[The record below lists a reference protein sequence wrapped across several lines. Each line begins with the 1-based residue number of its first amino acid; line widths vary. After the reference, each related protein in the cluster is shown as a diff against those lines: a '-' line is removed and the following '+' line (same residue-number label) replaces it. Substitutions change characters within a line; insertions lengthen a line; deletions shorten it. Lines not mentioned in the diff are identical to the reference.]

1 MRWNQSDR
9 KVLTIIAIVGVLL
22 YVIYKGL
29 QFWQG
34 PVWGQFW
41 SGPGGMSSSQKVEVS
56 RKVETDAPPQII
68 YRIDKNRYLT
78 LENYISCDKGGQ
90 VYYNDSQRE

>member
-29 QFWQG
+29 QFRQG

-41 SGPGGMSSSQKVEVS
+41 SGPE
-56 RKVETDAPPQII
+56 E
-68 YRIDKNRYLT
+68 
-78 LENYISCDKGGQ
+78 
-90 VYYNDSQRE
+90 